1 MEEKLK
7 ETVEK
12 IVSAIFDAKE
22 EETMS
27 QKTHDALQASAT
39 KLEELQSVVAE
50 KEHLLETAATEVE
63 FLKEE
68 ALKIKEAKEAFEV
81 EKTAEIATLVEDKKV
96 LTEELEKVSLELST
110 MKKELLA
117 EARMQELSKEGV
129 LREDASVQKM
139 KIMDMSDEDFTA
151 YKEELV
157 SIKTQVLAALA
168 QKTAETTEEV
178 IIPAKVDPDQAAQAA
193 LNLESA
199 PSQTLAEKYQELGK
213 AMAEAIKRK

>member
-1 MEEKLK
+1 MEDKLK
-7 ETVEK
+7 EQVEK
-12 IVSAIFDAKE
+12 LVAAIFDAKE
-22 EETMS
+22 EETMR

-50 KEHLLETAATEVE
+50 KDHLLETAATEVE

-68 ALKIKEAKEAFEV
+68 ALKIKEAKEALEAD
-81 EKTAEIATLVEDKKV
+81 KTAEIATLVEDKKV
-96 LTEELEKVSLELST
+96 LAEELEKVSLELST

-117 EARMQELSKEGV
+117 ETRMKDLADEGV
-129 LREDASVQKM
+129 LREDASVQKA
-139 KIMDMSDEDFTA
+139 KITEMSDEEFA
-151 YKEELV
+151 SYKEELV
-157 SIKTQVLAALA
+157 SIKAQVLAALA
-168 QKTAETTEEV
+168 QKTPEVIDEV
-178 IIPAKVDPDQAAQAA
+178 IIPAKIDPEQAAQAA

>member
-1 MEEKLK
+1 
-7 ETVEK
+7 
-12 IVSAIFDAKE
+12 
-22 EETMS
+22 
-27 QKTHDALQASAT
+27 
-39 KLEELQSVVAE
+39 
-50 KEHLLETAATEVE
+50 
-63 FLKEE
+63 
-68 ALKIKEAKEAFEV
+68 
-81 EKTAEIATLVEDKKV
+81 
-96 LTEELEKVSLELST
+96 

-168 QKTAETTEEV
+168 QKIAETTEEV